1 MTEYHLPP
9 PRRPEKAGRV
19 CIDSVH
25 LPDVMFCALA
35 RKHNHYAL
43 TNTETGAWLHR
54 ALLRLERG
62 A

>member
-1 MTEYHLPP
+1 VTDYHDPP

-25 LPDVMFCALA
+25 LPDAEFCKLA
-35 RKHNHYAL
+35 RLRNHYAL
-43 TNTETGAWLHR
+43 TNTAIGAWLHR